1 MLIYILDEKMRK
13 IDMLRKYTFAQYSD
27 MARDVGTFTINAR
40 IVEENLFLLNKNRK
54 FYVLFDSRIIGEVNN
69 VTRDSDSEYEKV
81 ITITGRLALVFFE
94 KRAIAG
100 TLKYKGYTY
109 DYVGQLIRSQIT
121 NDAESNRYL
130 KIDVNVGNEAEE
142 AKLKDICSTI
152 DKQVTGGY
160 VWDEMYAAL
169 EQDSLVVFFTPKGGT
184 LVADSVNGVE
194 EWSLLIS
201 AGVDRTKGNT
211 EGNVPVVFSQSL
223 SNIARTTY
231 TIDNTNHRNVAYVA
245 GEGEEADRKWFELFS
260 SADAQ
265 NASGWDREEL
275 WVDARDVQSENEDG
289 SVMSDEEYEQAI
301 TERAN
306 EKFSENRM
314 SESYEAT
321 ITNANNQYTY
331 GVDYNKGDWVTVVDD
346 ELKISIDVQI
356 TEVTKSVEGD
366 REIVDIGFTYG
377 AIKRRDS
384 KNSEYVSGKLEQV
397 ANDIKYIENKINLG
411 QKILWQGAY
420 YMNES
425 QTINL
430 SEEISKQKNGIVL
443 VFSSYDPSTHT
454 ANDYDYFEV
463 FVPKR
468 VVELL
473 PGRGHQFFY
482 IHVNGSFAYGKYL
495 YIYDSEIRGN
505 GNNVS
510 VGTGES
516 GITCTNNRGV
526 LRYVLGV

>member
-1 MLIYILDEKMRK
+1 MLIYILDSQMRK
-13 IDMLRKYTFAQYSD
+13 IGMLRKYTFVQYTD
-27 MARDVGTFTINAR
+27 MVRDIGTFTINAR
-40 IVEENLFLLNKNRK
+40 IVKENLFLLDKNKK
-54 FYVLFDSRIIGEVNN
+54 FYVLFDNRIVGKVTN

-81 ITITGRLALVFFE
+81 ITITGKLALTFFE
-94 KRAIAG
+94 KRVIAG
-100 TLKYKGYTY
+100 TIKYKGYTY
-109 DYVGQLIRSQIT
+109 DYARQLVQTQIT
-121 NDAESNRYL
+121 NDTTSKRYL
-130 KIDVNVGNEAEE
+130 KIDVSAGNETEE
-142 AKLKDICSTI
+142 TKLKEICSTI

-223 SNIARTTY
+223 SNITRTTY
-231 TIDNTNHRNVAYVA
+231 IIDNTYHRNVAYVA

-301 TERAN
+301 SERAN

-384 KNSEYVSGKLEQV
+384 ENSEYVSGKLEQV
-397 ANDIKYIENKINLG
+397 ANDIKYIENKINSG

-420 YMNES
+420 WMNAS
-425 QTINL
+425 QTISL
-430 SEEISKQKNGIVL
+430 SEPISKQKNGIVL
-443 VFSSYDPSTHT
+443 VFSSFNVDSHE
-454 ANDYDYFEV
+454 ANDFDFLEA
-463 FVPKR
+463 FVPKK
-468 VVELL
+468 VVELM
-473 PGRGHQFFY
+473 PGKGHQFFY
-482 IHVNGSFAYGKYL
+482 NHVAGSFFYGKYL
-495 YIYDSEIRGN
+495 YIYDSEIQGHA
-505 GNNVS
+505 NNVVS
-510 VGTGES
+510 GTGQS
-516 GITCTNNRGV
+516 GITYMNNLGV

>member
-1 MLIYILDEKMRK
+1 MLIYILDSQMRK
-13 IDMLRKYTFAQYSD
+13 IGMLRKYTFVQYTD
-27 MARDVGTFTINAR
+27 MARDIGTFTINAR
-40 IVEENLFLLNKNRK
+40 IVKENLFLLDKNKK
-54 FYVLFDSRIIGEVNN
+54 FYVLFDNRIVGKVTN

-81 ITITGRLALVFFE
+81 ITITGKLALTFFE
-94 KRAIAG
+94 KRVIAG
-100 TLKYKGYTY
+100 TIKYKGYTY
-109 DYVGQLIRSQIT
+109 DYARQLVQTQIT
-121 NDAESNRYL
+121 NDTTSKRYL
-130 KIDVNVGNEAEE
+130 KIDVSVGNETEE
-142 AKLKDICSTI
+142 TKLKEICSTV

-184 LVADSVNGVE
+184 LVADSVNGVK

-201 AGVDRTKGNT
+201 SGVNRTKGNAD
-211 EGNVPVVFSQSL
+211 GNVPVVFSQSL

-231 TIDNTNHRNVAYVA
+231 IIDNTYHRNVAYVA

-384 KNSEYVSGKLEQV
+384 ENSEYVSGKLEQV
-397 ANDIKYIENKINLG
+397 ANDVKYIENKVKKNEIKRASLNDIFYKDGYDCFLHTLGNSASDVVKTLSPAYRPIKAVVASGFCYNTNSKGWYPCVAGIRPDGTWAYVSAINELG
-411 QKILWQGAY
+411 QSALYYIYNQSQNIDRRSYFQLWITGAW
-420 YMNES
+420 
-425 QTINL
+425 
-430 SEEISKQKNGIVL
+430 
-443 VFSSYDPSTHT
+443 ST
-454 ANDYDYFEV
+454 
-463 FVPKR
+463 K
-468 VVELL
+468 
-473 PGRGHQFFY
+473 
-482 IHVNGSFAYGKYL
+482 VNGG
-495 YIYDSEIRGN
+495 
-505 GNNVS
+505 
-510 VGTGES
+510 
-516 GITCTNNRGV
+516 
-526 LRYVLGV
+526 

>member
-69 VTRDSDSEYEKV
+69 ITRDSDSEYEKV
-81 ITITGRLALVFFE
+81 ITITGKLALVFFE
-94 KRAIAG
+94 KRVVAG
-100 TLKYKGYTY
+100 TLKYKGHTY
-109 DYVGQLIRSQIT
+109 DYVRQLIRSQVT
-121 NDAESNRYL
+121 NDVESNRYL

-142 AKLKDICSTI
+142 TKLKGICSTI

-169 EQDSLVVFFTPKGGT
+169 EQDDLVVFFTPKGGT

-231 TIDNTNHRNVAYVA
+231 IIDNTYHRNVAYVA

-260 SADAQ
+260 STDAQ

-301 TERAN
+301 SERAN

-321 ITNANNQYTY
+321 ITNANNRYVY

-356 TEVTKSVEGD
+356 TEVTKSAEGD

-377 AIKRRDS
+377 TVRKEENVENA
-384 KNSEYVSGKLEQV
+384 SGKLEQV
-397 ANDIKYIENKINLG
+397 SNNVKYIENKVKKNEIKRASLNDIFYKDGYDCFLHTLGNSASDVVKTLSSAYRPIKAAVASGFCYNTNSEGWYPCVAGIMPDGTWAYVSAINELG
-411 QKILWQGAY
+411 QSALYYIYNQSKNIDRRSYFRLWITGAW
-420 YMNES
+420 
-425 QTINL
+425 
-430 SEEISKQKNGIVL
+430 
-443 VFSSYDPSTHT
+443 ST
-454 ANDYDYFEV
+454 
-463 FVPKR
+463 K
-468 VVELL
+468 
-473 PGRGHQFFY
+473 
-482 IHVNGSFAYGKYL
+482 VNGG
-495 YIYDSEIRGN
+495 
-505 GNNVS
+505 
-510 VGTGES
+510 
-516 GITCTNNRGV
+516 
-526 LRYVLGV
+526 